1 MNKQEV
7 KLYNYSKVML
17 LDFEIAE
24 SVYSIDD
31 NKYLILDDVTNLID
45 EEGDFEPQTDE
56 DVDGFVYEFGGR
68 WYTQLEVQNLPLR
81 QLDQD
86 TN

>member
-45 EEGDFEPQTDE
+45 E
-56 DVDGFVYEFGGR
+56 
-68 WYTQLEVQNLPLR
+68 L
-81 QLDQD
+81 
-86 TN
+86 